1 MITAPSGTGKTTI
14 YKKILKRHG
23 DLWFSVSFTTRKK
36 RSDETEGIDYFFM
49 DREQF
54 QQKINNDE
62 LIEWA
67 MVHNELYGTERDQ
80 VDRCLEQGKIC
91 ILDLDVQ
98 GALKVMQKYPDAV
111 SIFIRPPSLKELE
124 RRLKKRG
131 TESADKIKI
140 RLVNAKKE
148 LEYVS
153 YFQYIVV
160 NDRVESSIRKI
171 EDIIEREKLKRG

>member
-14 YKKILKRHG
+14 YKNILKRYN
-23 DLWFSVSFTTRKK
+23 DLRFSISFTTRRK
-36 RSDETEGIDYFFM
+36 RSDEIEGVDYFFI

-54 QQKINNDE
+54 QHKINRDE

-67 MVHNELYGTERDQ
+67 VVHNELYGTERNQ
-80 VDRCLEQGKIC
+80 VEKCLDKGNIC

-98 GALKVMQKYPDAV
+98 GAIKVMQKYPDAV
-111 SIFIRPPSLKELE
+111 TIFICPPSLKELE

-131 TESADKIKI
+131 TESEKKIKI

-148 LEYVS
+148 LEYAS
-153 YFQYIVV
+153 LFQYIVV
-160 NDRVESSIRKI
+160 NDRIESSIQKI